1 MFKSLIIKSPILFK
15 EWTSILEEDLGIFI
29 LISCFLE
36 KILKSI
42 STPKVF
48 LFSFIDNFLS
58 VWVISISRSIP
69 V

>member
-1 MFKSLIIKSPILFK
+1 MFKSLIIKLPILFK
-15 EWTSILEEDLGIFI
+15 EWTSILEEDLGTFI
-29 LISCFLE
+29 LISRFLK

-42 STPKVF
+42 SIPKIF

-58 VWVISISRSIP
+58 VWVISISCSIL

>member
-1 MFKSLIIKSPILFK
+1 MFKSLIIKLPILFK
-15 EWTSILEEDLGIFI
+15 EWTSILEDVGIFI

-58 VWVISISRSIP
+58 VWVISVSRSIP

>member
-15 EWTSILEEDLGIFI
+15 EWTSILEDLGIFI
-29 LISCFLE
+29 LILCFLE

>member
-1 MFKSLIIKSPILFK
+1 MFKSLIIKLPILFK
-15 EWTSILEEDLGIFI
+15 EWTSILEDVGIFI

-58 VWVISISRSIP
+58 VWVISILRSIP

>member
-1 MFKSLIIKSPILFK
+1 MFKSLIIKLPILFK

-42 STPKVF
+42 STPKV
-48 LFSFIDNFLS
+48 LL
-58 VWVISISRSIP
+58 
-69 V
+69 